1 MTEPQVWA
9 VIAVLASMS
18 VGTVTI
24 VSTLFLRVLRAEIGG
39 VRTEIGS
46 VRTELRSEIGGL
58 RQEMNARFETV
69 DAKLDHLDRDVSALA
84 NHVFGAGRG

>member
-18 VGTVTI
+18 VGTVTV

-39 VRTEIGS
+39 
-46 VRTELRSEIGGL
+46 L
-58 RQEMNARFETV
+58 RQEMSARFETV

>member
-9 VIAVLASMS
+9 VIGVLASMS

-39 VRTEIGS
+39 VRGEIN
-46 VRTELRSEIGGL
+46 GL
-58 RQEMNARFETV
+58 RREMNARFEAV
-69 DAKLDHLDRDVSALA
+69 DTKLDHLDRDVSALTRR
-84 NHVFGAGRG
+84 VFGAGQE

>member
-24 VSTLFLRVLRAEIGG
+24 VSTLFLRVLRAEVGG
-39 VRTEIGS
+39 MRA
-46 VRTELRSEIGGL
+46 
-58 RQEMNARFETV
+58 EMNARFESV
-69 DAKLDHLDRDVSALA
+69 DQQFSGLRAEMNARFESVDTKLRHLDRDVEALA
-84 NHVFGAGRG
+84 GRAFGAGDR